1 MQVFAGMDPRLPLA
15 QVPGHAARV
24 ERLGYDG
31 LLVPETVHDAFATAT
46 LAVEHTQRLLVRT
59 AVVVAFARSPMQVAY
74 AAWSLQSL
82 AGGRF
87 SLGLGTQVRGNIV
100 QRYSMP
106 WSEPTSRMGEY
117 IDALRAIWS
126 SFAGES
132 RLAFEGESYRFSRMQ
147 PLFNPGPIDA
157 PAPEVWLGAVNER
170 MVALAAD
177 RADGFLAHPTGSHPL
192 ALAAVALPALGETPV
207 IVEPPVAAGR
217 TRQDVPAA
225 REHQR
230 GVLAFLHSTPAY
242 RRTLD
247 LLGRGDVAD
256 RLHALAA
263 ERRWQEL
270 PTVVDDD
277 LLDTLVTQGTW
288 RQVAQALAARYEGL
302 VDGVMVTP
310 PADPAADD
318 DVAALVATL
327 REVSGRRAP
336 SAAPRATP

>member
-31 LLVPETVHDAFATAT
+31 LLVPETVHDAFTTAT
-46 LAVEHTQRLLVRT
+46 LAIAHTSRLHVRT

-82 AGGRF
+82 ARGRF

-100 QRYSMP
+100 ARYSMP
-106 WSEPTSRMGEY
+106 WSEPVARMREY
-117 IDALRAIWS
+117 VAAVRAIWS
-126 SFAGES
+126 AFAGES
-132 RLAFEGESYRFSRMQ
+132 RLSFEGEHYRFSRLQ
-147 PLFNPGPIDA
+147 PLFDPGPIDA
-157 PAPEVWLGAVNER
+157 PAPQVWLGAVSER
-170 MVALAAD
+170 MVALAGEV
-177 RADGFLAHPTGSHPL
+177 ADGFLAHPTGSHPA
-192 ALAAVALPALGETPV
+192 ALETVALPALDGVPV
-207 IVEPPVAAGR
+207 IAEPPVAAGL
-217 TRQDVPAA
+217 TQDDVPAA

-230 GVLAFLHSTPAY
+230 GTLAFLHSTRAY

-247 LLGRGDVAD
+247 LLGRGEVAD

-263 ERRWQEL
+263 ERRWQDL
-270 PTVVDDD
+270 RTAVDDD

-288 RQVAQALAARYEGL
+288 PQVAEALADRYDGL

-310 PADPAADD
+310 PTDPAADA
-318 DVAALVATL
+318 DVAALVARL
-327 REVSGRRAP
+327 RRLSGRRAP
-336 SAAPRATP
+336 SAPPATP